1 MSPNVARLASP
12 TEKLHGGGQQNL
24 PHESCAA
31 SSNELA
37 GLRFF
42 LVRRN
47 RLEGILAVTT
57 LVLSASFP
65 NFAQSSELGFPGS
78 ALAEFQHSQP
88 SIAVARAPTL
98 DAAPMPTTAEHSA
111 KADEKTIKYT
121 GKCFARL
128 DGHVRID
135 GPCPVT
141 WRTGSDMRVD
151 IDGEDK
157 KARGG
162 AWRAVVSRDGRK
174 WRARWGQL
182 TDRPDHDAEESNSRS
197 VSALKDLGEVRKHGS
212 CWSNSRV
219 RICERES

>member
-1 MSPNVARLASP
+1 MSPIVAKLASP

-24 PHESCAA
+24 SHESCAA
-31 SSNELA
+31 SSNKLT

-42 LVRRN
+42 QVWCRQPER
-47 RLEGILAVTT
+47 ILAVTT
-57 LVLSASFP
+57 LILSASLP

-88 SIAVARAPTL
+88 TIAIARAPSV
-98 DAAPMPTTAEHSA
+98 DPAPTPATAEHSA
-111 KADEKTIKYT
+111 KPDEKTIKYT

-141 WRTGSDMRVD
+141 WRTGGDLRVD

-174 WRARWGQL
+174 WRAHWGQL
-182 TDRPDHDAEESNSRS
+182 TDGLDHGAQESDSKS